1 MIDVRDL
8 YFTYDKNA
16 PVILDG
22 VSFSVSPGDRLAILG
37 VNGAGKS
44 TLLKCLNLIHKAD
57 GGQIFLDDQEIR
69 KIHRRELAKKIA
81 YVPQVTLTG
90 NTMVFDY
97 VLLGRKPHIQWDI
110 TKEDKQIV
118 ADILEKFDLT
128 QFAARHINEL
138 SGGELQRVVLARAMA
153 QQPQYLLL
161 DEPTSNLDPRNQHEM
176 LKTVQDIAQEQ
187 NVGLVVVIHDLN
199 LAARYCN
206 RFLFIKDGKV
216 YLSGGQEVLTPENIY
231 EVYGM
236 DVDILEHKGNKVI
249 VAV

>member
-1 MIDVRDL
+1 
-8 YFTYDKNA
+8 
-16 PVILDG
+16 
-22 VSFSVSPGDRLAILG
+22 
-37 VNGAGKS
+37 
-44 TLLKCLNLIHKAD
+44 
-57 GGQIFLDDQEIR
+57 
-69 KIHRRELAKKIA
+69 
-81 YVPQVTLTG
+81 
-90 NTMVFDY
+90 
-97 VLLGRKPHIQWDI
+97 
-110 TKEDKQIV
+110 
-118 ADILEKFDLT
+118 
-128 QFAARHINEL
+128 
-138 SGGELQRVVLARAMA
+138 
-153 QQPQYLLL
+153 
-161 DEPTSNLDPRNQHEM
+161 M